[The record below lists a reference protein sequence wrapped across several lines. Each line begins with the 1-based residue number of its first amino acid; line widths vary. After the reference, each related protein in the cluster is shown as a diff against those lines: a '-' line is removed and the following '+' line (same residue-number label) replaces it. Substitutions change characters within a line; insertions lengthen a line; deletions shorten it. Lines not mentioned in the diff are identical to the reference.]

1 MYGLIVVF
9 IVAKQFAWTFSGYE
23 ESVPSFLQ
31 FNATYYT
38 NRYCNSTNVLLQLS
52 YTWYVKSI
60 TNNWEDWE
68 VTGNNLFIK
77 ILSDDIANTLR
88 CENGVNVKN
97 EVMSVTYNFM
107 VLLIF

>member
-1 MYGLIVVF
+1 MFVSSGRRESRL
-9 IVAKQFAWTFSGYE
+9 ARKFAWTFSGYE

-31 FNATYYT
+31 FNATYYS
-38 NRYCNSTNVLLQLS
+38 NRYCNSTTALFHLS

-77 ILSDDIANTLR
+77 VLSDGVANTLR
-88 CENGVNVKN
+88 CEKGVNVKH
-97 EVMSVTYNFM
+97 EVMSVT
-107 VLLIF
+107 